1 MKRVLALA
9 LTGLMFTAL
18 LAACGSSKGKHNCDA
33 YGNANTTSNQVDNA
47 DVPS

>member
-18 LAACGSSKGKHNCDA
+18 LAACGSSKGGHCDA
-33 YGNANTTSNQVDNA
+33 YGNSNATSNPVDNV